1 MNFIQRFYQSSI
13 GKKWVV
19 ALTALPLVGYVVGHM
34 LGNLQI
40 FIGPA
45 QINAY
50 AEFLHSHEI
59 ALWFIRAFLIAA
71 FALHI
76 TATIQLTIQN
86 RRARPERYAFK
97 SERATTFASRTMI
110 VSGLILL
117 CFVIFH
123 LLHFTTRSTDS
134 RFKPIADGG
143 MLHGEFDVYTMV
155 ILGFRNPL
163 ASGFY
168 VVGMFLLC
176 MHLSHGAQSFLQT
189 LGLNNK
195 RLLST
200 LLIASRVFGWAI
212 FAGYTVIPAAVL
224 IGFLKPPA
232 P

>member
-34 LGNLQI
+34 LGNLQV

-59 ALWFIRAFLIAA
+59 ALWIIRLFLIAA

-76 TATIQLTIQN
+76 VATIQLTIQN
-86 RRARPERYAFK
+86 RKARPERYAFK
-97 SERATTFASRTMI
+97 RERATTFASRTMI

-117 CFVIFH
+117 CFVVFH

-134 RFKPIADGG
+134 RFKPIAEGG
-143 MLHGEFDVYTMV
+143 MLHGEYDVYTRV
-155 ILGFRNPL
+155 ILGFRNP
-163 ASGFY
+163 
-168 VVGMFLLC
+168 
-176 MHLSHGAQSFLQT
+176 
-189 LGLNNK
+189 
-195 RLLST
+195 
-200 LLIASRVFGWAI
+200 
-212 FAGYTVIPAAVL
+212 
-224 IGFLKPPA
+224 
-232 P
+232 